1 MTAGNQKYWKSTKP
15 SSLMKKQRDHLGLML
30 AFANLELQTVKN
42 KNLNDRIISDFIRF
56 VVSGDVSSHR
66 LSSLVDESEVHRL
79 KKLEAAAAGSPETLG
94 IIQQHLRNRIFKI
107 MEYMVKY
114 PAKMPLWEME
124 GAVRLVIHP
133 GDHFSEMFTLQVEDF
148 DDVNKQLT
156 DLIDLRLA
164 ELIRDLDLHPKRF
177 QECLK
182 CGELF
187 YQPTSR
193 EKNYCSVKCSGA
205 VRQARFQ
212 KKLKG
217 GI

>member
-1 MTAGNQKYWKSTKP
+1 MKP
-15 SSLMKKQRDHLGLML
+15 SSLHKKQRDHLGLML
-30 AFANLELQTVKN
+30 AFANLELQLDK
-42 KNLNDRIISDFIRF
+42 KDHLNDRAISDFIRF

-66 LSSLVDESEVHRL
+66 LSSLVDNSEIHRL
-79 KKLEAAAAGSPETLG
+79 KKLEAAAGGPETLG
-94 IIQQHLRNRIFKI
+94 IIQHHLRNRIFKI

-114 PAKMPLWEME
+114 PVKMPLWEME
-124 GAVRLVIHP
+124 GAIRLVIHP

-156 DLIDLRLA
+156 DLVDLRLA
-164 ELIRDLDLHPKRF
+164 ELIRDLDLHAKRF
-177 QECLK
+177 RECLK

-193 EKNYCSVKCSGA
+193 EKKYCSVKCAGA

-212 KKLKG
+212 KKAERRDIIISKG
-217 GI
+217 

>member
-15 SSLMKKQRDHLGLML
+15 SSLLKKQRGHLGLML
-30 AFANLELQTVKN
+30 AFANLELQPDK
-42 KNLNDRIISDFIRF
+42 KDHLNDRAISKFIRF
-56 VVSGDVSSHR
+56 VVSGDVSSHIF
-66 LSSLVDESEVHRL
+66 SPLVDNSEIHRL
-79 KKLEAAAAGSPETLG
+79 KKLEAAAGNPET
-94 IIQQHLRNRIFKI
+94 ISVIQQHLRNRIFKI

-114 PAKMPLWEME
+114 PVKMPLWEME

-133 GDHFSEMFTLQVEDF
+133 GDYFSEMFTLQVDDF
-148 DDVNKQLT
+148 DNMNKQLT

-164 ELIRDLDLHPKRF
+164 ELIRDLALHPKRF

-193 EKNYCSVKCSGA
+193 EKNYCSVKCAGA